1 MNELLNKYFN
11 GTLSDLE
18 KNELFGQIN
27 KDNVLKEEFA
37 KIQNAWAISG
47 MARQKDDEKWIVDKY
62 EELRQIIRRRK
73 RKSFCLSLAKY
84 GTVAALFICLWF
96 IFRHNSLPEN
106 VEDFTYIE
114 APTGQRVFLTLADGS
129 KVWLNSRSKLK
140 FSNDFNKT
148 ERIVELDG
156 EGFFSVHKNEQK
168 PFTVKT
174 KQYDIKVTGTEF
186 NVFAYAASPIFETE
200 LVNGSVSIYNRKE
213 VYKALQL
220 SPKEKGYAEQGE
232 LRKSTHLFNQCRHI
246 ENGIYSFENT
256 SLLELIKRLELW
268 YDVKFEIAN
277 PQVAECTFEGKFR
290 QADNIENVLNAI
302 KETGKFNYRLKDKE
316 LIEIY

>member
-1 MNELLNKYFN
+1 MNELLNKYFSE
-11 GTLSDLE
+11 TLTDLE
-18 KNELFGQIN
+18 KKEFFNQIN
-27 KDNVLKEEFA
+27 KDNGLKEEFA
-37 KIQNAWAISG
+37 RMQNAWAISG
-47 MARQKDDEKWIVDKY
+47 MARQKDDEEWIVDKY
-62 EELRQIIRRRK
+62 EELRQIIWWRK
-73 RKSFCLSLAKY
+73 RKSFGLSLVKY
-84 GTVAALFICLWF
+84 GAVAAVFICLWF
-96 IFRHNSLPEN
+96 IFGHNSLSEN

-148 ERIVELDG
+148 ERVVELDG

-174 KQYDIKVTGTEF
+174 KHYDIKVTGTEF
-186 NVFAYAASPIFETE
+186 NVFAYATSPIFETD
-200 LVNGSVSIYNRKE
+200 LVNGSVSIYDRE
-213 VYKALQL
+213 EEYKTLQL

-232 LRKSTHLFNQCRHI
+232 LRKSTHLFDQHI
-246 ENGIYSFENT
+246 ENGIYIFENT
-256 SLLELIKRLELW
+256 SLLELTKRLELW

-277 PQVAECTFEGKFR
+277 PQMAECVFEGKFR

-302 KETGKFNYRLKDKE
+302 KETGKFNYRLKNKE

>member
-1 MNELLNKYFN
+1 MNKLLNKYFD
-11 GTLSDLE
+11 GTLNDLE

-27 KDNVLKEEFA
+27 NDNVLKEEFA
-37 KIQNAWAISG
+37 KMQNAWAISG
-47 MARQKDDEKWIVDKY
+47 MARQKDDEKWIASKY
-62 EELRQIIRRRK
+62 EELQQIIRRRK

-84 GTVAALFICLWF
+84 GTVAAVFICLWF
-96 IFRHNSLPEN
+96 IFRHNSPSEN
-106 VEDFTYIE
+106 VKNFTYIE

-129 KVWLNSRSKLK
+129 KVWLNSRSKLT

-174 KQYDIKVTGTEF
+174 RQYDIKVTGTEF
-186 NVFAYAASPIFETE
+186 NVFAYAASPIFETN
-200 LVNGSVSIYNRKE
+200 LVNGSVSIYDKE
-213 VYKALQL
+213 EKCKALQL
-220 SPKEKGYAEQGE
+220 SPKEKGYVEQGK
-232 LRKSTHLFNQCRHI
+232 LRKSIRLFDQYRHI
-246 ENGIYSFENT
+246 EDGIYSFENM
-256 SLLELIKRLELW
+256 SLLELIKHLELW
-268 YDVKFEIAN
+268 YDVKFEITN
-277 PQVAECTFEGKFR
+277 PQVAEYAFEGKFR